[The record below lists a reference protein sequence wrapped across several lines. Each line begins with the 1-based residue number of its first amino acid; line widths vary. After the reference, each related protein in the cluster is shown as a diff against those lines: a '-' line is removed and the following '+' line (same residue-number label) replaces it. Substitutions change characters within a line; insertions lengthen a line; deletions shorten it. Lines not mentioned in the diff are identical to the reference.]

1 MAKKKNVYDSVSYDK
16 LRIEVNEIISY
27 LTAEETKN
35 LKDSVHERITANGG
49 IIPSVTVTIEEKIE
63 TQVGI
68 IESSCKILKSLLD
81 KEGLSSFVRLGIES
95 LTMKLAE
102 IQEFYQKQPLSQIKD
117 RKLKLNYGK
126 GKIIESIV
134 QPVEKQ
140 VKYRTRISEKILKIL
155 PLISELESLKEA
167 IQVKG
172 GYEIPYRMKIKRQE
186 QTNG

>member
-27 LTAEETKN
+27 LTAEETKY
-35 LKDSVHERITANGG
+35 LKDSIHERVTANGG

-81 KEGLSSFVRLGIES
+81 KEGLSVFVKSGIEA
-95 LTMKLAE
+95 LTKKLSE
-102 IQEFYQKQPLSQIKD
+102 IQQYYELQPLSKITD
-117 RKLKLNYGK
+117 RKINLNYGK
-126 GKIIESIV
+126 GKLISTVV